1 MSCSISLPALLKQ
14 ACHDLNRTPGYPN
27 SAEKAAMSESHE
39 VAARAAMADPL
50 FLARFE
56 AGERAM
62 DWRPGRMPADE
73 VGLQT
78 EAA

>member
-1 MSCSISLPALLKQ
+1 
-14 ACHDLNRTPGYPN
+14 
-27 SAEKAAMSESHE
+27 MSESHE